1 MKKIVTAAAVLA
13 LGASLAFA
21 GPGEGRKH
29 GKHGMHDK
37 GGAAH
42 MERMAEKLNL
52 SEGQKIQMSELRKG
66 FQVQNEPLWNS
77 MKTTKT
83 ELKAAQEAG
92 DTARVDALRATM
104 KNYKDQMKAQ
114 REAQH
119 QQMMNILTP
128 EQRTQLEAMK
138 SERGQRGQRGQRSGA
153 PRT

>member
-1 MKKIVTAAAVLA
+1 MKRIVTAAAVLA

-21 GPGEGRKH
+21 GPGEGHKH
-29 GKHGMHDK
+29 GKQGMHGK

-52 SEGQKIQMSELRKG
+52 SEGQKIQMEELRKG
-66 FQVQNEPLWNS
+66 FEVQNEPLWTA
-77 MKTTKT
+77 MKQTKT
-83 ELKAAQEAG
+83 EMKAAHEAG
-92 DTARVDALRATM
+92 DTARVEALRATVEQQR
-104 KNYKDQMKAQ
+104 NQMKAQ

-119 QQMMNILTP
+119 AQMMNILTP

-138 SERGQRGQRGQRSGA
+138 SEHGHHGQRSRA